1 MQQYL
6 IELVLGLLAG
16 LFLGITGIA
25 PTGVILIALD
35 ILKIGD
41 YKSNLGAILLL
52 NIFPITLSSVYQF
65 YKSKQIN
72 YSLGFILLFS
82 IITGSYFGSKMV
94 VGKNSF
100 LTVKNIKYLTAFL
113 SLFVGTVF
121 LISAYYDTNT
131 NT

>member
-52 NIFPITLSSVYQF
+52 NIFPITISSVYQF

>member
-1 MQQYL
+1 MLQYL
-6 IELVLGLLAG
+6 IEVILGLLSG

-52 NIFPITLSSVYQF
+52 NLFPISISSVYQF
-65 YKSKQIN
+65 YKSDQIN
-72 YSLGFILLFS
+72 FSLGFILLFS

-100 LTVKNIKYLTAFL
+100 LTVKNIKYITACL

-121 LISAYYDTNT
+121 LISAYYDKSSNT
-131 NT
+131 